1 MPIIKGGIAVKIL
14 VVEDDEMLREAVVA
28 VLKEEEYLI
37 EETGSGDEGLYLAQ
51 QGIHDLLILDIMLP
65 EVNGL
70 DIVRHVRSQEN
81 VVPILLLTA
90 KDSIEDKVKGFNSGA
105 DDYLVKP
112 FAVPELLVRVKALL
126 RRAGMAGK
134 EGEHCYGD
142 LSVHSKVKDGFI
154 GDQPLQLTSK
164 EYELLE
170 YLIINQE
177 RILSREQVFDRIW
190 GLESETGIGI
200 VDLYIHYLRKKM
212 SPYGRDHFI
221 QTVRGAGFMLKGK

>member
-1 MPIIKGGIAVKIL
+1 MPMMEGGMTVKIL
-14 VVEDDEMLREAVVA
+14 VVEDDQMLREAVVA
-28 VLKEEEYLI
+28 VLKEDEYLI

-70 DIVRHVRSQEN
+70 DIVRHVRMQGN
-81 VVPILLLTA
+81 FVPILLLTA
-90 KDSIEDKVKGFNSGA
+90 KDSIEDKVIGFNSGA

-126 RRAGMAGK
+126 RRTGTGGK

-142 LSVHSKVKDGFI
+142 LSVHPKVKDGFI
-154 GDQPLQLTSK
+154 GNQPLQLTSK

-170 YLIINQE
+170 YLMLNQE

-212 SPYGRDHFI
+212 LPYGRDHFI

>member
-1 MPIIKGGIAVKIL
+1 MKIL
-14 VVEDDEMLREAVVA
+14 VVEDDQMLREAVVA
-28 VLKEEEYLI
+28 VLREGDYLI
-37 EETGSGDEGLYLAQ
+37 EDTGTGDEGLYLAE

-70 DIVRHVRSQEN
+70 DIVRRVRAQGN
-81 VVPILLLTA
+81 FVPILLLTA
-90 KDSIEDKVKGFNSGA
+90 KDSIEDKVIGFNSGA

-112 FAVPELLVRVKALL
+112 FAVAELLVRVKALL
-126 RRAGMAGK
+126 RRTGIGGK

-142 LSVHSKVKDGFI
+142 VSVHPKLKDGFV
-154 GDQPLQLTSK
+154 GDHPLQLTSK

-170 YLIINQE
+170 YLILNQE

-221 QTVRGAGFMLKGK
+221 QTVRGAGFMLKDK